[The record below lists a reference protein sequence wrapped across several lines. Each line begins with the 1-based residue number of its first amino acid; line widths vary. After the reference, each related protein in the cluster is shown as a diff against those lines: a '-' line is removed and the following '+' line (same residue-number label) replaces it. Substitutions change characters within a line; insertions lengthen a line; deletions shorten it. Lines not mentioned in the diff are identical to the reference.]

1 MSVESKQSLQGH
13 FAEYAVFK
21 CKNNVKTISI
31 KHCMNRWVLSKRL
44 KALSDEQRRIS
55 SGRLFHARG
64 PGDDGDKILI
74 NCDVSYITYSM

>member
-1 MSVESKQSLQGH
+1 
-13 FAEYAVFK
+13 
-21 CKNNVKTISI
+21 
-31 KHCMNRWVLSKRL
+31 MNRWVLSNRL

-55 SGRLFHARG
+55 SGRQFHARG